1 MLTTNTE
8 IMKKQNAIIL
18 IFLAT
23 MALGACDKIGGSS
36 ILVGTWDISSMSLRS
51 YTDGTLESDTIMN
64 DLGTL
69 TFNKAGDGLF
79 SITSESTGHAS
90 TGTFEWFEKNN
101 KVFINPI
108 NLTDS
113 IMTKNL
119 AIGFEV
125 KTNTSTQQV
134 WSAEYSSYSDTYVP
148 ETDSYVK
155 SLAKMYVEMDLRKQ

>member
-1 MLTTNTE
+1 
-8 IMKKQNAIIL
+8 MKKQNVLIL
-18 IFLAT
+18 ILLAT
-23 MALGACDKIGGSS
+23 FTLGACDMLNIGGSN
-36 ILVGTWDISSMSLRS
+36 LVGTWDISSLTAGTYSNGSL
-51 YTDGTLESDTIMN
+51 EADTTVN

-79 SITSESTGHAS
+79 SITSESTGHAT
-90 TGTFEWFEKNN
+90 TGTFDWFEKDN

-119 AIGFEV
+119 ALGFEV

-134 WSAEYSSYSDTYVP
+134 WTAEFSYYTDSYV
-148 ETDSYVK
+148 EATDSYVK
-155 SLAKMYVEMDLRKQ
+155 ALYKMSLELELNKQ

>member
-1 MLTTNTE
+1 
-8 IMKKQNAIIL
+8 MKKQNVLIL
-18 IFLAT
+18 ILLAT
-23 MALGACDKIGGSS
+23 LALGACDKLNLGGSK
-36 ILVGTWDISSMSLRS
+36 LTGTWDITSMMVRTYSNGS
-51 YTDGTLESDTIMN
+51 LESDTTVN

-79 SITSESTGHAS
+79 SINSESTGHAS
-90 TGTFEWFEKNN
+90 TGTFEWFEKDN

-113 IMTKNL
+113 IMSKNL

-125 KTNTSTQQV
+125 KTNTATQQV
-134 WSAEYSSYSDTYVP
+134 WSAEYSYYSDQYIP

-155 SLAKMYVEMDLRKQ
+155 SLLKTYLEADLRKK